1 MTSVEYRD
9 TFFYDTQFSFLDI
22 RLFMNPLQPY
32 FDTIAD
38 MKKKGLYTPVR
49 VLESSQ
55 GPWFTIDGKKL
66 LNFCSNNYLGFAQD
80 KRIADAAISAIKKY
94 GVGAGA
100 VRPISGNLAL
110 HMQAEEALA
119 KLKGAEA
126 AFLLPGG
133 FIANI
138 VAIATIV
145 GKEDIVISDELN
157 HASIID
163 AIKLA
168 QVKTKFIYK
177 HADMGEL
184 EMRLKEASNIAQ
196 TPKSDGNMPIILVVS
211 DGVFSMDGDIAPL
224 PEIVKLAKQYGAITM
239 VDDAHGEGVLGE
251 GRGIAHHFGLEGQ
264 LDIEVG
270 TLSKAFG
277 VLGGVIAGKKEL
289 IEYYRQKGRPYLFS
303 TGLTVADTAAVIE
316 GVKILSES
324 KSLVKQLWD
333 NADYLKKGFEKLGFN
348 TGVTQTPI
356 TPVMLGDENLAKEF
370 SAKLFTLGV
379 FATPIKFP
387 MVAMGKAR
395 IRVMP
400 SAVHTKEDLDVGL
413 NAFEKVGKEL
423 KVI

>member
-1 MTSVEYRD
+1 MH
-9 TFFYDTQFSFLDI
+9 
-22 RLFMNPLQPY
+22 PLQHY
-32 FDTIAD
+32 FDTIGD

-49 VLESSQ
+49 VLESPQ

-80 KRIADAAISAIKKY
+80 KRIANAAIRAVKKY

-110 HMQAEEALA
+110 HMKAEKALA
-119 KLKGAEA
+119 SFKGAEA

-177 HADMGEL
+177 HNDMGEL
-184 EMRLKEASNIAQ
+184 EKRLQEAVAAAK
-196 TPKSDGNMPIILVVS
+196 TPKSDGTTPIILVVT
-211 DGVFSMDGDIAPL
+211 DGVFSMDGDIANL
-224 PEIVKLAKQYGAITM
+224 PDIVKLAKKYHAVTM
-239 VDDAHGEGVLGE
+239 VDDAHGEGVLGD
-251 GRGIAHHFGLEGQ
+251 GRGIAHHFGLEGK

-270 TLSKAFG
+270 TMSKAFG

-303 TGLTVADTAAVIE
+303 TGLTVADAAAVVE
-316 GVKILSES
+316 GVRILSAS
-324 KSLVKQLWD
+324 KSLVKKLWD
-333 NADYLKKGFEKLGFN
+333 NAAYLKKGFQALGFD
-348 TGVTQTPI
+348 TGNTQTPI

-370 SAKLFTLGV
+370 SIRLMGQGV

-387 MVAMGKAR
+387 MVALGKAR

-400 SAVHTKEDLDVGL
+400 SSAHTKKDLDYGL
-413 NAFEKVGKEL
+413 AAFAKVGKEL
-423 KVI
+423 GVI

>member
-1 MTSVEYRD
+1 MVD
-9 TFFYDTQFSFLDI
+9 
-22 RLFMNPLQPY
+22 PLKPY

-38 MKKKGLYTPVR
+38 MKAKGLYTPVR
-49 VLESSQ
+49 VLESPQ
-55 GPWFTIDGKKL
+55 GPWITIDGKKV

-80 KRIADAAISAIKKY
+80 KRIAAAAIRAIKKY
-94 GVGAGA
+94 GVGPGA
-100 VRPISGNLAL
+100 VRPISGNLKL
-110 HMQAEEALA
+110 HMEAEAALA
-119 KLKGAEA
+119 KFKEAEA

-138 VAIATIV
+138 VAVATIV

-168 QVKTKFIYK
+168 QVKNKFVYK
-177 HADMGEL
+177 HSDMGEL
-184 EMRLKEASNIAQ
+184 EARLKEAIVLAK
-196 TPKSDGNMPIILVVS
+196 TPKSDGAKPLILVVS

-224 PEIVKLAKQYGAITM
+224 PAIVALAKKYGAVTM

-251 GRGIAHHFGLEGQ
+251 GRGIAHHFKLQGQ

-277 VLGGVIAGKKEL
+277 VLGGVITGKREL

-316 GVKILSES
+316 GVKILSRS
-324 KSLVKQLWD
+324 KSLVKKLWD
-333 NADYLKKGFEKLGFN
+333 NAAYLREKFQKLGFD
-348 TGVTQTPI
+348 TGRTQTPI

-370 SAKLFTLGV
+370 SSKLFARGV
-379 FATPIKFP
+379 FATPIKYP
-387 MVAMGKAR
+387 MVALGKAR

-400 SAVHTKEDLDVGL
+400 SAAHTKADLDYGIA
-413 NAFEKVGKEL
+413 AFTSVGKEL
-423 KVI
+423 GVI

>member
-1 MTSVEYRD
+1 MH
-9 TFFYDTQFSFLDI
+9 
-22 RLFMNPLQPY
+22 PLQHY
-32 FDTIAD
+32 FDTIED
-38 MKKKGLYTPVR
+38 MKNKGLYTPIR

-55 GPWFTIDGKKL
+55 GPWITIDGKKV

-80 KRIADAAISAIKKY
+80 KRLVSAVVKAVKKY

-100 VRPISGNLAL
+100 VRPISGNMTL
-110 HMQAEEALA
+110 HMEAEKALA

-138 VAIATIV
+138 VAVATIV

-177 HADMGEL
+177 HNDMAEL
-184 EMRLKEASNIAQ
+184 ELRLKEAIIAAK
-196 TPKSDGNMPIILVVS
+196 TPKADGQKPVILVVS
-211 DGVFSMDGDIAPL
+211 DGVFSMDGDMAPL
-224 PEIVKLAKQYGAITM
+224 PRIVALAKKYGAITM
-239 VDDAHGEGVLGE
+239 VDDAHGEGVLGD
-251 GRGIAHHFGLEGQ
+251 GRGIAAHFALHGK

-277 VLGGVIAGKKEL
+277 VLGGVITGKKEL

-303 TGLTVADTAAVIE
+303 TGLTVADCAAVIE
-316 GVKILSES
+316 GVKILTKS
-324 KSLVKQLWD
+324 KSLVKKLWS
-333 NADYLKKGFEKLGFN
+333 NAAYLKKEFEKAGFN

-370 SAKLFTLGV
+370 SARLFKLGV

-387 MVAMGKAR
+387 MVALGKAR

-400 SAVHTKEDLDVGL
+400 SASHTKKDLDYGIA
-413 NAFEKVGKEL
+413 AFVAVGKEL

>member
-1 MTSVEYRD
+1 
-9 TFFYDTQFSFLDI
+9 
-22 RLFMNPLQPY
+22 MNDSLQPY
-32 FDTIAD
+32 YKTIED
-38 MKKKGLYTPVR
+38 MKAKGLYTPVR
-49 VLESSQ
+49 VLESPQ

-80 KRIADAAISAIKKY
+80 KRLVAAVVKAVKKY

-100 VRPISGNLAL
+100 VRPISGNLTL
-110 HMQAEEALA
+110 HMEAEKALA
-119 KLKGAEA
+119 KFKGAES

-177 HADMGEL
+177 HSDMAEL
-184 EMRLKEASNIAQ
+184 ELRLKEAVAVAK
-196 TPKSDGNMPIILVVS
+196 TKKSDGNAPVILVVT
-211 DGVFSMDGDIAPL
+211 DGVFSMDGDIANL
-224 PEIVKLAKQYGAITM
+224 PEIVKLAKKYNAVTM
-239 VDDAHGEGVLGE
+239 VDDAHGEGVLGD
-251 GRGIAHHFGLEGQ
+251 GRGIAHHFGLEGK
-264 LDIEVG
+264 LDVEVG

-303 TGLTVADTAAVIE
+303 TGLSVADAAAVIE
-316 GVKILSES
+316 GVSILSKS
-324 KSLVKQLWD
+324 KTLVKQLWK
-333 NADYLKKGFEKLGFN
+333 NAAYLKSEFQKLGFN

-356 TPVMLGDENLAKEF
+356 TPVMLGDENVAKEF
-370 SAKLFTLGV
+370 SLRLLKLGV

-387 MVAMGKAR
+387 MVALGKAR

-400 SAVHTKEDLDVGL
+400 SAVHSKKDLDYGL
-413 NAFEKVGKEL
+413 KAFAKVGKEL
-423 KVI
+423 GII

>member
-1 MTSVEYRD
+1 MAHP
-9 TFFYDTQFSFLDI
+9 LD
-22 RLFMNPLQPY
+22 PY
-32 FDTIAD
+32 YKTIEQ
-38 MKKKGLYTPVR
+38 MKAKGLFTPVR
-49 VLESSQ
+49 VLESPQ

-66 LNFCSNNYLGFAQD
+66 LNLCSNNYLGFAQD
-80 KRIADAAISAIKKY
+80 KRIVAAVVAAVKKY

-100 VRPISGNLAL
+100 VRPISGNLKL
-110 HMQAEEALA
+110 HMDAEQALA
-119 KLKGAEA
+119 KFKGSQA

-138 VAIATIV
+138 VAVATVV

-168 QVKTKFIYK
+168 QVKNKFIYK
-177 HADMGEL
+177 HNDMGEL
-184 EMRLKEASNIAQ
+184 EMRLKEAVAMGQ
-196 TPKSDGNMPIILVVS
+196 TPKSDGNKPIILVVT
-211 DGVFSMDGDIAPL
+211 DGVFSMDGDIARL
-224 PEIVKLAKQYGAITM
+224 PDIVKLAKQYGAITM

-251 GRGIAHHFGLEGQ
+251 GRGIAHHFGLSGQ

-303 TGLTVADTAAVIE
+303 TGLTVADTAAVLE
-316 GVKILSES
+316 GVKILSKS
-324 KSLVKQLWD
+324 KSLVKKLWD
-333 NADYLKKGFEKLGFN
+333 NAAYLRTGFQKLGLD
-348 TGVTQTPI
+348 TGHTETPI
-356 TPVMLGDENLAKEF
+356 TPVMLGDENLAKDF
-370 SAKLFTLGV
+370 SKKLLENGV

-387 MVAMGKAR
+387 MVALGKAR

-400 SAVHTKEDLDVGL
+400 SATHTKKDLDFGL
-413 NAFEKVGKEL
+413 SAFAKVGREL
-423 KVI
+423 GVLR

>member
-1 MTSVEYRD
+1 MSD
-9 TFFYDTQFSFLDI
+9 ALK
-22 RLFMNPLQPY
+22 PY
-32 FDTIAD
+32 YDTIAQ
-38 MKKKGLYTPVR
+38 MKEKGLYTPVR
-49 VLESSQ
+49 VLESPQ
-55 GPWFTIDGKKL
+55 GPWITIDGKKV

-80 KRIADAAISAIKKY
+80 KRLVAAVVRAVKKY

-100 VRPISGNLAL
+100 VRPISGNLKL
-110 HMQAEEALA
+110 HMEAEAALA

-168 QVKTKFIYK
+168 QVKNKFIY
-177 HADMGEL
+177 HHNDMAEL
-184 EMRLKEASNIAQ
+184 ELRLKEATKLTQ
-196 TPKSDGNMPIILVVS
+196 TPKADGTTPLILVVS
-211 DGVFSMDGDIAPL
+211 DGVFSMDGDIAKL
-224 PEIVKLAKQYGAITM
+224 PDIVKLAKTYGAITM

-251 GRGIAHHFGLEGQ
+251 GRGIAHHFKLQGQ

-277 VLGGVIAGKKEL
+277 VLGGVITGKKEL
-289 IEYYRQKGRPYLFS
+289 IEWYRQKGRPYLFS
-303 TGLTVADTAAVIE
+303 TGLSVADAAAVLE
-316 GVKILSES
+316 GVKILARST
-324 KSLVKQLWD
+324 SLVKKLWD
-333 NADYLKKGFEKLGFN
+333 NATYLRKEFQKLGFD
-348 TGVTQTPI
+348 TGRTETPI

-370 SAKLFTLGV
+370 SRKLFEHKV

-400 SAVHTKEDLDVGL
+400 SATHTKKDLDFGIA
-413 NAFEKVGKEL
+413 AFAKVGKEL
-423 KVI
+423 GVLA

>member
-1 MTSVEYRD
+1 MD
-9 TFFYDTQFSFLDI
+9 
-22 RLFMNPLQPY
+22 PLTPY
-32 FDTIAD
+32 YKTIET
-38 MKKKGLYTPVR
+38 MKQKGLYTPVR
-49 VLESSQ
+49 VLESPQ
-55 GPWFTIDGKKL
+55 GPWITIDGKKV
-66 LNFCSNNYLGFAQD
+66 LNFCSNNYLGFAQN
-80 KRIADAAISAIKKY
+80 KRIANAAVKAIKKY
-94 GVGAGA
+94 GMGAGA
-100 VRPISGNLAL
+100 VRPISGNTAL
-110 HMQAEEALA
+110 HMEAEKALA
-119 KLKGAEA
+119 KFKGAEA

-177 HADMGEL
+177 HNDMAEL
-184 EMRLKEASNIAQ
+184 ELRLKEANKVAE
-196 TPKSDGNMPIILVVS
+196 TKKSDGQRPIILVVS

-224 PEIVKLAKQYGAITM
+224 PEIVKLAKKYRAITM
-239 VDDAHGEGVLGE
+239 VDDAHGEGVLGD
-251 GRGIAHHFGLEGQ
+251 GRGIAKHFGLEGK

-316 GVKILSES
+316 AVKILSTS
-324 KSLVKQLWD
+324 KSLVKKVWD
-333 NADYLKKGFEKLGFN
+333 NAAYLRNEFNKLGFD

-370 SAKLFTLGV
+370 SAQLMKEGV

-387 MVAMGKAR
+387 MVALGKAR

-400 SAVHTKEDLDVGL
+400 SSAHTKKDLDYGVA
-413 NAFEKVGKEL
+413 AFKKVGKKL
-423 KVI
+423 GVI

>member
-1 MTSVEYRD
+1 
-9 TFFYDTQFSFLDI
+9 
-22 RLFMNPLQPY
+22 MNALQPY
-32 FDTIAD
+32 YKTIEG
-38 MKKKGLYTPVR
+38 MKEKGLYTPIR
-49 VLESSQ
+49 VLESPQ

-80 KRIADAAISAIKKY
+80 KRIAAAAIKAIKKY

-100 VRPISGNLAL
+100 VRPISGNLTL
-110 HMQAEEALA
+110 HMEAEKALA

-177 HADMGEL
+177 HNDMGEL
-184 EMRLKEASNIAQ
+184 ETRLKEAVSVVK
-196 TPKSDGNMPIILVVS
+196 TPKSDGTKPIILVVS
-211 DGVFSMDGDIAPL
+211 DGVFSMDGDIANL
-224 PEIVKLAKQYGAITM
+224 PEIVRLAKKYNAITM

-251 GRGIAHHFGLEGQ
+251 GRGIAAHFGLQGK

-270 TLSKAFG
+270 TMSKAFG

-303 TGLTVADTAAVIE
+303 TGLTVADAAAVIE
-316 GVKILSES
+316 GVKILTKS
-324 KSLVKQLWD
+324 KALVKKLWD
-333 NADYLKKGFEKLGFN
+333 NAAYLKKGFQKMGFN
-348 TGVTQTPI
+348 TGVTETPI

-370 SAKLFTLGV
+370 SARLFTRGV

-387 MVAMGKAR
+387 MVALGKAR

-400 SAVHTKEDLDVGL
+400 SSVHTKKDLDYGL
-413 NAFEKVGKEL
+413 NAFKEVGKEL